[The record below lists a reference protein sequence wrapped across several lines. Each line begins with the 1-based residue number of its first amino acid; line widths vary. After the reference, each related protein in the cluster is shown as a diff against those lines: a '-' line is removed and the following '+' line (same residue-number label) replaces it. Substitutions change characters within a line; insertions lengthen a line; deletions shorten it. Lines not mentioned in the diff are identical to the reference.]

1 MVASMDGVVSD
12 VDKTKIK
19 ITLKEMSPELSRN
32 EVSVISEIVQE
43 VGPNLDLEV
52 MKNISAAV
60 PEMRVLA
67 DPKVIE
73 AVAVKAKDVKAA
85 EPSLATNSIFFCFLF
100 CEKSLICLEGK
111 SMSPHRGNT
120 ILFRSSQQLPCLRLG
135 PLTHLVRCFRNY
147 GKTRTPSFVPS

>member
-1 MVASMDGVVSD
+1 MAAMEVVEMVASMDGVVSD

-85 EPSLATNSIFFCFLF
+85 EPEASSEVTP
-100 CEKSLICLEGK
+100 EKVMFVAEMKDKISGQGRDVSDHQANLIA
-111 SMSPHRGNT
+111 
-120 ILFRSSQQLPCLRLG
+120 RSG
-135 PLTHLVRCFRNY
+135 H
-147 GKTRTPSFVPS
+147 

>member
-1 MVASMDGVVSD
+1 MAAMEVVEMVASMDGVVSD

-85 EPSLATNSIFFCFLF
+85 EPGLATTSIF
-100 CEKSLICLEGK
+100 S
-111 SMSPHRGNT
+111 
-120 ILFRSSQQLPCLRLG
+120 
-135 PLTHLVRCFRNY
+135 V
-147 GKTRTPSFVPS
+147 SFW